1 MDQKVSIDEIKL
13 HLRLDHDYEDDLLN
27 TLLSSAAIYLKNAG
41 CIVTEGELYNLAIKI
56 LVSHWY
62 ENRAVETAGKNVSKI
77 AFGLDTIIVQLK
89 YTQGDAI

>member
-41 CIVTEGELYNLAIKI
+41 CIITEGELYNLAIKI

-62 ENRAVETAGKNVSKI
+62 ENRELTGKADKLAYS
-77 AFGLDTIIVQLK
+77 LDSIITQLK
-89 YTQGDAI
+89 YCYNEGI